1 VRGVHEVRKAIIDA
15 EKIRR
20 MKADGVVP
28 STIAKTLK
36 IGRAAIYRA
45 LAE

>member
-1 VRGVHEVRKAIIDA
+1 VRGVYEVRKAIIDA

-20 MKADGVVP
+20 LRVDGVVP

-36 IGRAAIYRA
+36 IGRATIYRA